1 MGSQPI
7 VRRAISSALTF
18 IYKVIFPPVWIGGFA
33 LATIF
38 LFAGGGTGFR
48 DTAGNPLPP
57 QMKWYFLLGTVAG
70 GALLYRFCVRL
81 KRVELDDA
89 ALYVSNYAREIRVPL
104 RDIEDV
110 TENRWINIHPVT
122 VHFFRE
128 TEFGTSIVFM
138 PEVRWFA
145 FFSSHPIVAE
155 LREAA
160 RRARGESSRGVPPT

>member
-1 MGSQPI
+1 M
-7 VRRAISSALTF
+7 RRTISSALTF
-18 IYKVIFPPVWIGGFA
+18 AYKVIFPPLWIGGFA

-38 LFAGGGTGFR
+38 LFAGSGNGFR
-48 DTAGNPLPP
+48 DSAGNPLPP
-57 QMKWYFLLGTVAG
+57 QMKWYFLLITVVG
-70 GALLYRFCVRL
+70 GSLIYRLLGRL
-81 KRVELDDA
+81 KRVEVDDA
-89 ALYVSNYAREIRVPL
+89 ALYVSNFAREIRVPL

-128 TEFGTSIVFM
+128 TEFGASIVFM

-160 RRARGESSRGVPPT
+160 RRTRGESSGGAPPT